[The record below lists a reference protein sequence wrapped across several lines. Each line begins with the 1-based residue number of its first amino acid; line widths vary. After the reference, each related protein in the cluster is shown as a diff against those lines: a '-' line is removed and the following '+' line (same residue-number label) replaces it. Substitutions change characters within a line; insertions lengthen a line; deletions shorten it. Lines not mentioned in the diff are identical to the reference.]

1 MPVILRRILPLLPW
15 LITLLIFVWLFQRVP
30 LQDVVAALRQIHLL
44 PYLAIMVPYSMLYCV
59 LDAWVLRCILVWF
72 HQPVP
77 YRRVLPVRAAAYIL
91 SLLNPGL
98 GQGAVAFTLHRR
110 EHLPFLEVAGSMA
123 FLAAMEVGQL
133 ALYAGLGMVGWQQHL
148 LAAVAPLYGILTVAV
163 LLGLVYVRTGFT
175 LLAPLVTRLGRWRY
189 RDTTYQYHPVPPQ
202 FSALRTFQQ
211 ARARHYG
218 LTLLYK
224 APNFLLAVL
233 VHYLALQQFEV
244 RAPLVSVFAFLP
256 IIFLAASLPV
266 TVAHLGTSQAA
277 WLYFFTPYGPAS
289 HILAYSLVAHLT
301 FMLMNSLIGL
311 CFLRQAL
318 REVTPA

>member
-1 MPVILRRILPLLPW
+1 
-15 LITLLIFVWLFQRVP
+15 
-30 LQDVVAALRQIHLL
+30 
-44 PYLAIMVPYSMLYCV
+44 MVPYSMLYCL
-59 LDAWVLRCILVWF
+59 LDAWVLRCVLAWF
-72 HQPVP
+72 HRPLP

-110 EHLPFLEVAGSMA
+110 ERLPFLQVAGSMA
-123 FLAAMEVGQL
+123 FLSAMEVGQL
-133 ALYAGLGMVGWQQHL
+133 ALYAGLGIAGWQRQFIG
-148 LAAVAPLYGILTVAV
+148 VFAPLYGALAV
-163 LLGLVYVRTGFT
+163 VVLMGLVYVRTGFKF
-175 LLAPLVTRLGRWRY
+175 LAPVFTIIGRWRSGDAAY
-189 RDTTYQYHPVPPQ
+189 HYHPAPPQ

-218 LTLLYK
+218 LILLYK
-224 APNFLLAVL
+224 APNFFLAVL
-233 VHYLALQQFEV
+233 VHYLALRQFGV
-244 RAPLVSVFAFLP
+244 YAPLLSVFAFLP
-256 IIFLAASLPV
+256 IIFLVASLPV

-301 FMLMNSLIGL
+301 FMVMNSLIGL

-318 REVTPA
+318 RDVTPP